1 MEAFEPP
8 KYITSLIAA
17 VNDGAK
23 SAQLGALA
31 FTAIGLFLLAT
42 AVSATDEDLLLNRA
56 LTISQLGGT
65 AVPVVF
71 AFGLA
76 PAVFVAV
83 HFYTLIRYDMLAGN
97 IRRFVGDLAA
107 IVPIEADRDRC
118 RQLLANV
125 EFVNVRAMPKGSHAS
140 SRMFNCTVRAL
151 LAGFPVAVLLFVQL
165 QSLRLQSEWVSW
177 THHVCIFA
185 DLVLL
190 VWFYGRL
197 RGDDSWHFWRAPIRR
212 TVALCWLPFA
222 VLAVDL
228 VWLEV
233 PGPASR
239 TAGQDLADYRSQYPK
254 APASFMEWSGW
265 WASFQPIDL
274 LLCTPGAWGCRF
286 LTVTHRIIVGKVW
299 DTLTF
304 VALRAGAD
312 VDAKHLA
319 SFEVASLR
327 NRTLRFADLTASEL
341 FAGDL
346 TDTDLRQARLSY
358 AQLQSASLSRADLSG
373 ANLASAQSE
382 RRQPDRRQPDR
393 RQPDRRQP
401 EQRPTERRPPERRPP
416 DRCTTERRLPE
427 RRTTER
433 RRRPDRRTT
442 ERRPPDRC
450 TTERRLPE
458 QRTTERRHRPDRRTP
473 ERRPPG
479 LRPTERRRPEQR
491 PTERRRPERRQP
503 ERRQPDRRPTE
514 RRQPERRQPERRRPE
529 QRRPDR
535 RPPGLRPTE
544 RRRPEKR
551 RPHRHTTERR
561 RPEHCQSPGRRK
573 PERRQ
578 EPNPKAVGQSLRHAR
593 DAAAGPDPKSAVPGP
608 GQVRVL
614 TPQTLGI
621 SGALGAGGLSRRAT
635 GTARYAGR
643 GSRSAGWPQR
653 YRADVRIGHR
663 RRCIDGAASRRDER
677 AFLRHLPNLAHAR
690 RLDL

>member
-373 ANLASAQSE
+373 ANLASAQLNGANLTGANLTGANLTGANLSNAQLNGAHLNGAHLTGAQLNGAYLSDAQLNGGADLTAAQLNGAHLTGAQLNGAYLSNAQLNGGTDLTAAHLNGAHLVFAQLNGADLSNAQLNGADLNGANLNGANLTAAQLKGANLKGANLKGADLNSADLTGAHLVFAQLNGADL
-382 RRQPDRRQPDR
+382 RSADLTDTQLSAAGPSTANLPGGVNLSGAKNLIQRQLDKACG
-393 RQPDRRQP
+393 
-401 EQRPTERRPPERRPP
+401 THV
-416 DRCTTERRLPE
+416 TL
-427 RRTTER
+427 
-433 RRRPDRRTT
+433 
-442 ERRPPDRC
+442 
-450 TTERRLPE
+450 
-458 QRTTERRHRPDRRTP
+458 
-473 ERRPPG
+473 PPG
-479 LRPTERRRPEQR
+479 LTLN
-491 PTERRRPERRQP
+491 QP
-503 ERRQPDRRPTE
+503 CPD
-514 RRQPERRQPERRRPE
+514 
-529 QRRPDR
+529 
-535 RPPGLRPTE
+535 
-544 RRRPEKR
+544 
-551 RPHRHTTERR
+551 
-561 RPEHCQSPGRRK
+561 
-573 PERRQ
+573 
-578 EPNPKAVGQSLRHAR
+578 
-593 DAAAGPDPKSAVPGP
+593 
-608 GQVRVL
+608 QVK
-614 TPQTLGI
+614 
-621 SGALGAGGLSRRAT
+621 
-635 GTARYAGR
+635 
-643 GSRSAGWPQR
+643 
-653 YRADVRIGHR
+653 
-663 RRCIDGAASRRDER
+663 
-677 AFLRHLPNLAHAR
+677 
-690 RLDL
+690 